1 MIGESFGKLKV
12 VDKAGKNKRNEYLWL
27 CKCEC
32 GGEKIIKSYNLKIG
46 KTKSCGCLKT
56 VNKPIDR
63 AGEKIG
69 LFTLLEYVGR
79 DKNRISLWMAKCD
92 CGNIKTIRSNT
103 RIKSCGCLKK
113 IKDNQRFGNKNPNWN
128 SSLSDEDRINNRN
141 IEGYDNW
148 SLGVKK
154 KYNFT
159 CIVCNDNSGGNL
171 VSHHLESYSHTIDKR
186 VDIKNGVCLCNK
198 CHIDFHKKYGYKKN
212 TREQFFDYL
221 NKLSIFVEIL

>member
-1 MIGESFGKLKV
+1 
-12 VDKAGKNKRNEYLWL
+12 
-27 CKCEC
+27 
-32 GGEKIIKSYNLKIG
+32 
-46 KTKSCGCLKT
+46 
-56 VNKPIDR
+56 
-63 AGEKIG
+63 
-69 LFTLLEYVGR
+69 
-79 DKNRISLWMAKCD
+79 MAKCD

-159 CIVCNDNSGGNL
+159 CIAV
-171 VSHHLESYSHTIDKR
+171 Y
-186 VDIKNGVCLCNK
+186 
-198 CHIDFHKKYGYKKN
+198 
-212 TREQFFDYL
+212 
-221 NKLSIFVEIL
+221 